1 MKLLNTFYDDAETKE
16 FYAIIGNSSKLNVI
30 ESSAHL
36 TKSWSWEPKIN
47 LSLSVFEGSA
57 FSFAFSAWSLHL
69 FFTLFK
75 YAYPMDVLDD
85 WKERATQKS

>member
-1 MKLLNTFYDDAETKE
+1 M
-16 FYAIIGNSSKLNVI
+16 
-30 ESSAHL
+30 
-36 TKSWSWEPKIN
+36 
-47 LSLSVFEGSA
+47 SLFEGSA

>member
-1 MKLLNTFYDDAETKE
+1 MKLLNTFYDGTDTKE

-47 LSLSVFEGSA
+47 LRVYLTDESL
-57 FSFAFSAWSLHL
+57 
-69 FFTLFK
+69 
-75 YAYPMDVLDD
+75 
-85 WKERATQKS
+85 